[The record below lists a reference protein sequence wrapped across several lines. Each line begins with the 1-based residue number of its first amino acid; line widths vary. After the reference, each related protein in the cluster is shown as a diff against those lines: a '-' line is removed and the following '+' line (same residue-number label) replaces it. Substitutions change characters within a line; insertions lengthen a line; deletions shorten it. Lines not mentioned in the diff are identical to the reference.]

1 MSRPSGNL
9 PWKGS
14 SGFPS
19 QGLPALEAETE
30 IAAPVERV
38 WNLLSDLRSMSERS
52 PETVR
57 MFITA
62 TPEVGS
68 RGVNLNRRGAVVWP
82 TTTRIT
88 RWKPPVHDGSAAL
101 AFHIGPTNV
110 EWSYELMPVDGGTR
124 VVERRS
130 SLPRAGLSV
139 RLAGKWFM
147 GGSENHDVEL
157 LDGMHRTLAAL
168 KADVERR

>member
-1 MSRPSGNL
+1 VPGEL
-9 PWKGS
+9 PAG
-14 SGFPS
+14 
-19 QGLPALEAETE
+19 GLPALEAQTQ

-38 WNLLSDLRSMSERS
+38 WMLLADLRAMGERS

-57 MFITA
+57 MFITDS
-62 TPEVGS
+62 PEVGS
-68 RGVNLNRRGAVVWP
+68 RGLNVNRRGAVIWP

-101 AFHIGPTNV
+101 AFHVSPTNV
-110 EWSYELMPVDGGTR
+110 EWSYELTPTETGTL

-130 SLPRAGLSV
+130 SLPEPGLV
-139 RLAGKWFM
+139 VKLAGRWLL
-147 GGSENHDVEL
+147 GGSQHHDVEL

-168 KADVERR
+168 KADAER